1 MLYRDKDYDTGKFFL
16 DNEEK
21 TFNEIKQY
29 LIKVK
34 KYYIKLL
41 TRLYLNDEYIR
52 FAYEKQ
58 FNLL

>member
-1 MLYRDKDYDTGKFFL
+1 MLYRDKDYDTGKFIL